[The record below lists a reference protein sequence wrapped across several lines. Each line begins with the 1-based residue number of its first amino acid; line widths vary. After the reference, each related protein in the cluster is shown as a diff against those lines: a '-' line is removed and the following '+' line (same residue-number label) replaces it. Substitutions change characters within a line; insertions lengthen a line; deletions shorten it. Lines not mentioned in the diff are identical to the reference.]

1 MQNFI
6 DIITAPSAVLAR
18 LKEQPSFWLVLL
30 LFVFLTA
37 SLQIGYFTFNDE
49 GFIRDQMIEQAMGSR
64 DVTAEQQKQI
74 ETAVGNMS
82 FTTAASL
89 AAVSTCI
96 LVPAILAINAL
107 YLSFM
112 SKFSVNQLSFRHFF
126 SLLCWTSVPT
136 LLALAASWLVLLTDA
151 NGQVS
156 QAELQP
162 LSVTGL
168 LGIPTKS
175 QVLQQ
180 FNLMQLWSLI
190 LLTLG
195 YQQWTKQSW
204 LASFAITWAP
214 SILIY
219 GGLVLFT
226 L

>member
-1 MQNFI
+1 MQNVI
-6 DIITAPSAVLAR
+6 DIITAPSAVFAR
-18 LKEQPSFWLVLL
+18 LKEQPSFWWVLL
-30 LFVFLTA
+30 LLILLTA

-49 GFIRDQMIEQAMGSR
+49 GYLRDQMIEQAIGSR

-74 ETAVGNMS
+74 ENSIDNMS
-82 FTTAASL
+82 LTTMATL
-89 AAVSTCI
+89 AAVGTCI
-96 LVPAILAINAL
+96 VVPAITALTAL

-112 SKFSVNQLSFRHFF
+112 SKFSANQLGFTHFF
-126 SLLCWTSVPT
+126 SLVCWTAVPT
-136 LLALAASWLVLLTDA
+136 LLALAASWLVLLTDT

-156 QAELQP
+156 AAGLQP
-162 LSVTGL
+162 LSITGL
-168 LGIPTKS
+168 LGIQTKS

-180 FNLMQLWSLI
+180 FTLMHLWSLV

-195 YQQWTKQSW
+195 YQQWTKQS
-204 LASFAITWAP
+204 LGAAFAITWAP